1 LTEFVR
7 FSFNFQLGKCWLRF
21 SFSLIRRP
29 SKMQGKTLL
38 LLIALAS
45 IHGSVSFL
53 PTLPLAK
60 VQSKKSTHHQQL
72 LPSPKPQQAVTTL
85 SRKGSL
91 LALSPTS
98 IIPVIAS
105 NLQSGPFGVLAL
117 SAVTWSVVLPLT
129 LYKKFLGVGIAYGF
143 SILAAGYSMLQVM
156 SSPSPH
162 AVLMAQAC
170 IFHGARLGCYM
181 MRKYPQCFLFQNFCP
196 FVSQS
201 FYI

>member
-1 LTEFVR
+1 
-7 FSFNFQLGKCWLRF
+7 
-21 SFSLIRRP
+21 
-29 SKMQGKTLL
+29 MQGKKIL
-38 LLIALAS
+38 LLIVLAS
-45 IHGSVSFL
+45 IHGSVSLF

-60 VQSKKSTHHQQL
+60 VQSKKNTHHQQL
-72 LPSPKPQQAVTTL
+72 LPLSKPQQAATCTTL

-117 SAVTWSVVLPLT
+117 TAVTWSVVLPLT
-129 LYKKFLGVGIAYGF
+129 LYKKFLGIGLAYGF

-201 FYI
+201 SYIFNSI